1 MSMGHHDA
9 SRLLRS
15 SAPVYGGLGELLRD
29 LTCRWQPTATIGA
42 LNMADFLNP
51 AVLAVVVAALT
62 MRALVAFYYRD
73 STRVLHLLR
82 LLPRL

>member
-1 MSMGHHDA
+1 
-9 SRLLRS
+9 
-15 SAPVYGGLGELLRD
+15 
-29 LTCRWQPTATIGA
+29 
-42 LNMADFLNP
+42 MADFLNP

-62 MRALVAFYYRD
+62 MRALIAFYYRD